1 MSDSVALVRQVVESV
16 KSVVEVDDQLVE
28 KMATRKGVST
38 RVARLGI
45 IASAAKRALALTKDD
60 VGAATTALVV
70 VNGKANRL
78 PQCVKLLR
86 KHGARTVRTAYELK
100 DELMASNISLRHL
113 CELVRTTDE
122 DSEGEALKLR
132 ALLEE
137 VAMKAVS
144 KEQEY
149 ALHHRIEEML
159 DEGHLLETIEDKILG
174 DLRTELR
181 KTRAFLA
188 EED

>member
-1 MSDSVALVRQVVESV
+1 MGFDALRSVYAAVSQGDFTWADVRRE
-16 KSVVEVDDQLVE
+16 KSKE
-28 KMATRKGVST
+28 RG
-38 RVARLGI
+38 
-45 IASAAKRALALTKDD
+45 
-60 VGAATTALVV
+60 
-70 VNGKANRL
+70 
-78 PQCVKLLR
+78 
-86 KHGARTVRTAYELK
+86 
-100 DELMASNISLRHL
+100 
-113 CELVRTTDE
+113 E